1 MVMIKKILLWKIIG
15 LLALGL
21 FSGIFLTANS
31 IFAHNSFMS
40 KIANTQG
47 KVVAPYDGSFI
58 AIEFDK
64 SIIRSKGDT
73 QIIGYLVAPNGF
85 SFQLKTINIPEA
97 KSKELGEG
105 KTILWP
111 TFDIF
116 PLLAGLGYE
125 SYALQVYV
133 QNNGKSVELP
143 LIEVSMEVMTEQ
155 TGVMV

>member
-1 MVMIKKILLWKIIG
+1 M
-15 LLALGL
+15 
-21 FSGIFLTANS
+21 N
-31 IFAHNSFMS
+31 
-40 KIANTQG
+40 KIADTQG
-47 KVVAPYDGSFI
+47 KVVSPYDGTFI

-64 SIIRSKGDT
+64 SIIRTKGDT

-111 TFDIF
+111 TFDIL
-116 PLLAGLGYE
+116 PLIAGLGFE
-125 SYALQVYV
+125 TYALQVYV

-143 LIEVSMEVMTEQ
+143 LIEVAMEVKKEQ
-155 TGVMV
+155 TKVMV